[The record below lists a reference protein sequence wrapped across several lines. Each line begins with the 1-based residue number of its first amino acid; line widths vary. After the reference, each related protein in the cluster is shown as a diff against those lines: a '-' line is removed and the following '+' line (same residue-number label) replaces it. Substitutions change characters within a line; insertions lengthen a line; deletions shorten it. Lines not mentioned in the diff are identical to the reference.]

1 VGANGNFR
9 ERMRSVAK
17 KKKALAAVAVSVFI
31 AVVVLSSSLAVNGD
45 GQNRSH
51 VNSLGSSYPAHN
63 ISLKESAIES
73 GFFGTTTTSPIGIAD
88 AGVSANGS
96 YSYSSTSFLG
106 KIGIN
111 QLKVSGSQGKNLS
124 FQLNLNLKFF
134 YGGTTYVYWVQ
145 DVAYF
150 NTTDNNIYFIDNVWN
165 FSAILFPDTSSS
177 MSNSTVS
184 GNGSILSSS
193 EGALY
198 YDIANS
204 SLPGNFVNLTEPSEI
219 ELMSNSTVSSSG
231 SPEVVLRY
239 NDGYGWVT
247 YDNVVF
253 KFARGSVSDSNF
265 VVDGQVNNPE
275 GLSYDAELIMGG
287 PGGGSSTNDQ
297 LSNVTMGLQFWNGHN
312 FQEITNAINYGLDTG
327 ETISNALSRAYYYTS
342 NGTIYEKI
350 VNGTEATGVVYYSS
364 NISVLKVS
372 SPFNNG
378 IIKINGTPH
387 EFIGGQVNLT
397 LGPGNY
403 SVSIVNNS
411 LVKYTFT
418 VDLRP
423 GEVEHL
429 YEGEYPVIF
438 TEKGFEKGTRWWVK
452 TDGTNYTTTSRQIT
466 IHVPN
471 GSYSYVPGPDN
482 NDIKSSGGEYSVNGG
497 TTYVNLSFRYVD
509 FNVTFHALN
518 LPNGSRWG
526 VVVNGL
532 YYQNATSDNLTF
544 ALSNGS
550 YSYTLVNSTQYYSP
564 GSGGNFNVNGKN
576 ISINATFVKYSI
588 IQGKIYPSGTVIY
601 LNGRLLNYSGYNFSM
616 SLVNGNYSLHA
627 FKKGYYQFYYN
638 FTVSDGTVITK
649 NISLNRIIYPLDL
662 TPYIGVVLGIVIFL
676 IIYRSLRK
684 SSKK

>member
-1 VGANGNFR
+1 MRNVAKNKKAVAAIAVSIFVAVIILSSSFTANGNGQNISR
-9 ERMRSVAK
+9 ENSHSSPYTTNNIAVKESSIESRSV
-17 KKKALAAVAVSVFI
+17 
-31 AVVVLSSSLAVNGD
+31 
-45 GQNRSH
+45 
-51 VNSLGSSYPAHN
+51 GSSA
-63 ISLKESAIES
+63 
-73 GFFGTTTTSPIGIAD
+73 SPIGIAD

-111 QLKVSGSQGKNLS
+111 QLEVSGSQGKNLS

-134 YGGTTYVYWVQ
+134 YQGSTFVYWVQ
-145 DVAYF
+145 DVAFF

-165 FSAILFPDTSSS
+165 FSTPLGS

-198 YDIANS
+198 YDIAS
-204 SLPGNFVNLTEPSEI
+204 KSLPGNFVNLTEPTEI
-219 ELMSNSTVSSSG
+219 ELMSNSTMTSSG

-265 VVDGQVNNPE
+265 VVDGQVNNPK
-275 GLSYDAELIMGG
+275 GLSYDSELIMGG
-287 PGGGSSTNDQ
+287 PGGGSSTTDQ
-297 LSNVTMGLQFWNGHN
+297 LSNVTMSLQFWNGHN
-312 FQEITNAINYGLDTG
+312 FQEITNAINYGLDTA
-327 ETISNALSRAYYYTS
+327 ETISNALSRAYYYS
-342 NGTIYEKI
+342 NNGTIYEKI
-350 VNGTEATGVVYYSS
+350 VNGTEATGVVYYST
-364 NISVLKVS
+364 NISILKVS
-372 SPFNNG
+372 SPFNSG

-387 EFIGGQVNLT
+387 KFIGGQANLT

-403 SVSIVNNS
+403 SVSIVNDS
-411 LVKYTFT
+411 LVKYIFT

-438 TEKGFEKGTRWWVK
+438 TEKGLEKGTRWWVK

-576 ISINATFVKYSI
+576 TSINATFVKYSI
-588 IQGKIYPSGTVIY
+588 IQGKIYPSGTAIY
-601 LNGRLLNYSGYNFSM
+601 LNGRLLNYSGNNFSI

>member
-1 VGANGNFR
+1 MGANGNFR

-17 KKKALAAVAVSVFI
+17 KKKALAAVAVSIFI

-51 VNSLGSSYPAHN
+51 VNSLGSSYPSHN

-73 GFFGTTTTSPIGIAD
+73 GFVGTTTTSPIGIAD

-145 DVAYF
+145 DVAFF
-150 NTTDNNIYFIDNVWN
+150 NTTNNNIYFIDNVWN
-165 FSAILFPDTSSS
+165 FSTPFGS
-177 MSNSTVS
+177 MSNSTIS

-198 YDIANS
+198 YDIAS
-204 SLPGNFVNLTEPSEI
+204 KSLPGNFVNLTEPTEI
-219 ELMSNSTVSSSG
+219 ELMSNSTMTSSG

-265 VVDGQVNNPE
+265 VVDGQVNNPK
-275 GLSYDAELIMGG
+275 GLSYDSELIMGG
-287 PGGGSSTNDQ
+287 PGGGSSTTDQ
-297 LSNVTMGLQFWNGHN
+297 LSNVTMSLQFWNGHN
-312 FQEITNAINYGLDTG
+312 FQEITNAINYGLDTA
-327 ETISNALSRAYYYTS
+327 ETISNALSRAYYYS
-342 NGTIYEKI
+342 NNGTIYEKI
-350 VNGTEATGVVYYSS
+350 VNGTEATGVVYYST
-364 NISVLKVS
+364 NISILKVS
-372 SPFNNG
+372 SPFNSG

-387 EFIGGQVNLT
+387 KFIGGQANLT

-403 SVSIVNNS
+403 SVSIVNDS
-411 LVKYTFT
+411 LVKYIFT

-438 TEKGFEKGTRWWVK
+438 TEKGLEKGTRWWVK

-576 ISINATFVKYSI
+576 TSINATFVKYSI
-588 IQGKIYPSGTVIY
+588 IQGKIYPSGTAIY
-601 LNGRLLNYSGYNFSM
+601 LNGRLLNYSGNNFSI

>member
-1 VGANGNFR
+1 
-9 ERMRSVAK
+9 
-17 KKKALAAVAVSVFI
+17 
-31 AVVVLSSSLAVNGD
+31 
-45 GQNRSH
+45 
-51 VNSLGSSYPAHN
+51 
-63 ISLKESAIES
+63 
-73 GFFGTTTTSPIGIAD
+73 
-88 AGVSANGS
+88 
-96 YSYSSTSFLG
+96 
-106 KIGIN
+106 
-111 QLKVSGSQGKNLS
+111 
-124 FQLNLNLKFF
+124 
-134 YGGTTYVYWVQ
+134 
-145 DVAYF
+145 VAYF

-576 ISINATFVKYSI
+576 TSINATFVKYSI
-588 IQGKIYPSGTVIY
+588 IQGKIYPSGTAIY
-601 LNGRLLNYSGYNFSM
+601 LNGRLLNYSGNNFSI

>member
-1 VGANGNFR
+1 MGANGNFR

-601 LNGRLLNYSGYNFSM
+601 LNGRLLNYSGNNFSM

>member
-1 VGANGNFR
+1 MGANGNFR
-9 ERMRSVAK
+9 ERMRIVAK
-17 KKKALAAVAVSVFI
+17 KRKTLAAIAVSIFVAVVI
-31 AVVVLSSSLAVNGD
+31 LSSSLAANGD

-51 VNSLGSSYPAHN
+51 VNSLGSSYPSHN

-73 GFFGTTTTSPIGIAD
+73 GLFGTTTTSPIGIAD

-145 DVAYF
+145 DVAFF

-165 FSAILFPDTSSS
+165 FSAILFPDTFSS

-219 ELMSNSTVSSSG
+219 ELMSNSTLTSSG

-253 KFARGSVSDSNF
+253 KFARGAVSDSNF

-287 PGGGSSTNDQ
+287 PGGGSSTTDQ

-350 VNGTEATGVVYYSS
+350 VNGTETTGVVYYSS
-364 NISVLKVS
+364 NISILKVS

-423 GEVEHL
+423 GEDEHL

-438 TEKGFEKGTRWWVK
+438 TEKGLEKGTRWWVK
-452 TDGTNYTTTSRQIT
+452 TDGANYTTTSSQIT
-466 IHVPN
+466 IHVPD

-482 NDIKSSGGEYSVNGG
+482 NDVKSSGGVYSVNGG
-497 TTYVNLSFRYVD
+497 ATYVNISFRYVV

-518 LPNGSRWG
+518 LPDGSRWG

-550 YSYTLVNSTQYYSP
+550 YSYTVVNSTLYYST

-576 ISINATFVKYSI
+576 TSINATFVKYSI
-588 IQGKIYPSGTVIY
+588 IKGKIYPSGTAIY
-601 LNGRLLNYSGYNFSM
+601 LNGRVLNYSGNNFSM